1 MDIEMSASTK
11 CQLKVTILTFQSKFA
26 QKRYFWSKIEE
37 ASINIEFWKFK
48 LATDAKNYN

>member
-1 MDIEMSASTK
+1 MHIEISASTK
-11 CQLKVTILTFQSKFA
+11 FQLEVTILIFRSKFA
-26 QKRYFWSKIEE
+26 QQRYFWSKTEE